1 MAYVPLINLVPQ
13 FFDNLGDPL
22 VGGTLNAYVAGTS
35 TPTNMFA
42 DNAGT
47 VAGTSVT
54 LDSRGEPT
62 TIKLIWLDDT
72 VTYKFILKDSTG
84 STIWTEDNI
93 VPSSVTNGSI
103 TADKLA
109 NNAVTSSKIATGA
122 VTNSKLADASVT
134 AGKLANSG
142 NELGVR
148 NRLINGRFAIDQRY
162 FGTAQTFTAA
172 AALAY
177 SVDRWYGY
185 CTGANV
191 TGQQVAGTSPNDYNY
206 RFTGASS
213 VTKIGFAQRIE
224 ALHSQDMAGQTATL
238 SVDLANSLLTSV
250 TWTAWYANTAD
261 TFGTL
266 ASPTRTQIA
275 TGTFTVTSTLT
286 RYTTNISIPSAATT
300 GIEIEFSVGAQVSG
314 TWTIGRAQLE
324 LGANATPFEYRFQQ
338 AEELLCYRYYEY
350 DGRSIAPTSLSNF
363 IAMPDTV
370 TALGTN
376 LFRAWAF
383 KAAKRATPTMTITVT
398 SGSGAIISAR
408 SVFGF
413 VQTGTNSTASDSRWT
428 ASAEL

>member
-93 VPSSVTNGSI
+93 VPASVTDGSI
-103 TADKLA
+103 TSAKLA
-109 NNAVTSSKIATGA
+109 NNSVISSKIANSA
-122 VTNSKLADASVT
+122 VTTSKLADASVT
-134 AGKLANSG
+134 GDKLANSG
-142 NELGVR
+142 FELGMR
-148 NRLINGRFAIDQRY
+148 NRFINGSCIVDQRNA
-162 FGTAQTFTAA
+162 GNAKTITAA

-177 SVDRWYGY
+177 TVDRWYAY

-191 TGQQVAGTSPNDYNY
+191 SGVQITDGY

-224 ALHSQDMAGQTATL
+224 AINCRDLAGTTATL
-238 SVDLANSLLTSV
+238 SVYLANSLLTTV
-250 TWTAWYANTAD
+250 TWTAWYANTAN

-266 ASPTRTQIA
+266 ASPSRTQIA
-275 TGTFTVTSTLT
+275 TGTFTVNSTLS
-286 RYTTNISIPSAATT
+286 RYTANISVPAAATT

-314 TWTIGRAQLE
+314 TWSISKAQLE
-324 LGANATPFEYRFQQ
+324 RGANATPFEYRTYSQ
-338 AEELLCYRYYEY
+338 ELNDCLRYYEESAVY
-350 DGRSIAPTSLSNF
+350 VSGSSFVCSTSLTTGQPSRGF
-363 IAMPDTV
+363 K
-370 TALGTN
+370 
-376 LFRAWAF
+376 AF
-383 KAAKRATPTMTITVT
+383 KRVVPTFTE
-398 SGSGAIISAR
+398 
-408 SVFGF
+408 
-413 VQTGTNSTASDSRWT
+413 STAGTGAEFSVSTEGFRQTVANSSVEQVLWY